1 MVQNLQEV
9 ESMGT
14 EKMDTKQE
22 QRNKENEE
30 IREMGT
36 MELGKKGNPYGIQLL
51 TIIGEI
57 EGHEN
62 VSGNTKATKYEH
74 LLPRLAEAE
83 ENDEIE
89 GVLILLNTMGGDV
102 EAGLGIA
109 EMIASLGKPTVSLV
123 LGGSHSIGGPLAVS
137 ADYSFIVPSGTM
149 IIHPVR
155 SSGMFIGVIQ
165 SYRNTTGIITGEHN
179 EQKHTD
185 HKKVDQP
192 GKLQNKVIVD
202 QGEHHHDR
210 KPGDHTKN
218 LLTLHR
224 WLGP

>member
-1 MVQNLQEV
+1 
-9 ESMGT
+9 MGT

-109 EMIASLGKPTVSLV
+109 EMIASLGKPYHWSLEE
-123 LGGSHSIGGPLAVS
+123 
-137 ADYSFIVPSGTM
+137 
-149 IIHPVR
+149 
-155 SSGMFIGVIQ
+155 VIL
-165 SYRNTTGIITGEHN
+165 SE
-179 EQKHTD
+179 D
-185 HKKVDQP
+185 
-192 GKLQNKVIVD
+192 
-202 QGEHHHDR
+202 
-210 KPGDHTKN
+210 
-218 LLTLHR
+218 R
-224 WLGP
+224 WLYLQIILLLSRQAR

>member
-1 MVQNLQEV
+1 
-9 ESMGT
+9 MGT
-14 EKMDTKQE
+14 DKMDTKQE

-74 LLPRLAEAE
+74 LLPGGEAE

-137 ADYSFIVPSGTM
+137 ADYSFYCPIR
-149 IIHPVR
+149 HDDY
-155 SSGMFIGVIQ
+155 SSGAFFWNVHRSDPELSKYGAYPGPHYPLHCVPF
-165 SYRNTTGIITGEHN
+165 SYLPGTDRGADAGFNTARERCRDNAGGEESCQRGN
-179 EQKHTD
+179 
-185 HKKVDQP
+185 
-192 GKLQNKVIVD
+192 
-202 QGEHHHDR
+202 DR
-210 KPGDHTKN
+210 
-218 LLTLHR
+218 
-224 WLGP
+224 